1 MIQCCQISVHPDKTL
16 LNETR
21 VEDVPVSATVGPESS
36 CQNSNNSQLIVIQW
50 STEDPNIPGGV
61 LNRNLTLQFSLNNT
75 QTPPIYGVSKINAVY
90 ELKTY
95 NKTVN
100 HTDPKQNK
108 TTSVN
113 ITVTGREVVIKI

>member
-1 MIQCCQISVHPDKTL
+1 M

-36 CQNSNNSQLIVIQW
+36 CQNSHNSQLIVIQW
-50 STEDPNIPGGV
+50 TTEDPNIRGGV
-61 LNRNLTLQFSLNNT
+61 LNRNLSLVFSLNNT

>member
-1 MIQCCQISVHPDKTL
+1 MIQWT
-16 LNETR
+16 
-21 VEDVPVSATVGPESS
+21 
-36 CQNSNNSQLIVIQW
+36 
-50 STEDPNIPGGV
+50 TEDPNIRGGV
-61 LNRNLTLQFSLNNT
+61 LNRNLSLVFSLNNT
-75 QTPPIYGVSKINAVY
+75 QTPPTYGVSKINAVY

-113 ITVTGREVVIKI
+113 ITVTGREVVVKTININKIYLRLHLHVHLRHESQSVQCPSEQVGFICISGE